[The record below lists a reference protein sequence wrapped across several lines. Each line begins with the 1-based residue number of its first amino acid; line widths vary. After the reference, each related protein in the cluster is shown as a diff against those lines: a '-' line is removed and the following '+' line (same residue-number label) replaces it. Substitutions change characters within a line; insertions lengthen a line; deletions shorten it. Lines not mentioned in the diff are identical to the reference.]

1 MINEIKV
8 SVMFSWNIIYAQ
20 VFSFLKIYLFF
31 LTALVLLASR
41 CFVNLQNCL
50 FLRENGFIS
59 ILLR

>member
-31 LTALVLLASR
+31 LDCLSIISLKLFSLLICKTVYS
-41 CFVNLQNCL
+41 
-50 FLRENGFIS
+50 
-59 ILLR
+59 